1 MNFYGVGTV
10 FGGKGENEIEKLDD
24 FLKNGF
30 WCMGFTNQD
39 RPKYVELIEQ
49 IQVGDIIIA
58 KSYGLNATYYVKA
71 LGIVTNTKKPENIP
85 DEYLSKSGVSV
96 TWIKCFKPYIQLNG
110 NNFTVGGN
118 RPRTIYREENE
129 ENISVIMRLM
139 KYDYSYIKE
148 NDYIRIAAAHAL
160 SVYREHNEH
169 ENDKNV
175 KCIDNDIKIMLS
187 DIFGRRIIL
196 IPIIADE
203 MQKFAL
209 MLLVPDK
216 EQKDDP
222 MSLINVKTTFIDNT
236 EKLSQLIEEMKKET
250 DWNNVL

>member
-1 MNFYGVGTV
+1 M
-10 FGGKGENEIEKLDD
+10 
-24 FLKNGF
+24 
-30 WCMGFTNQD
+30 
-39 RPKYVELIEQ
+39 
-49 IQVGDIIIA
+49 
-58 KSYGLNATYYVKA
+58 S
-71 LGIVTNTKKPENIP
+71 
-85 DEYLSKSGVSV
+85 
-96 TWIKCFKPYIQLNG
+96 
-110 NNFTVGGN
+110 
-118 RPRTIYREENE
+118 
-129 ENISVIMRLM
+129 
-139 KYDYSYIKE
+139 
-148 NDYIRIAAAHAL
+148 
-160 SVYREHNEH
+160 
-169 ENDKNV
+169 
-175 KCIDNDIKIMLS
+175 S